1 MAGEP
6 PPIGAITSPALAAV
20 SANAKELYAIRTGGL
35 RSRSCMTAGVAA
47 TTRTPAAQPKSTIA
61 DSPKTNANETPLA
74 SRSSTGTGKR
84 SASSEAARN
93 AASPARTVAPCAAVT
108 NETVAATTVA
118 RPTAQTGATTGERL
132 RLAAADSLIA
142 TRLPHQDAGSI
153 CPAERERKGEQRD
166 DDEHKAKTRIPLQHG
181 RPPSP
186 RRRDCLS
193 RGPPG
198 HHPDGGSRLPA
209 PSRCRDRLRRAA
221 GGPRRIAVCT
231 SLRAGRARRRSPRS
245 E

>member
-1 MAGEP
+1 
-6 PPIGAITSPALAAV
+6 
-20 SANAKELYAIRTGGL
+20 
-35 RSRSCMTAGVAA
+35 MTAGVAA

-93 AASPARTVAPCAAVT
+93 AASPATTVAPCPSDA
-108 NETVAATTVA
+108 NETVATTTAANPAT
-118 RPTAQTGATTGERL
+118 QTGATTGYRL

-142 TRLPHQDAGSI
+142 DRLPLEEAGSI
-153 CPAERERKGEQRD
+153 GPAERQRKGEQRN
-166 DDEHKAKTRIPLQHG
+166 DDEHKSKTRIPLQHG

-193 RGPPG
+193 RGRPG

-221 GGPRRIAVCT
+221 GGPRRTAACT
-231 SLRAGRARRRSPRS
+231 SLKAGRARRRSPTS